1 MRLVVYGRESL
12 CELKQLVRSKFAAV
26 VNRGLKAS
34 KFPGG
39 HLFMPSYKPYGELS
53 G

>member
-12 CELKQLVRSKFAAV
+12 RALEELVRSKFAAV
-26 VNRGLKAS
+26 VNRGLGAS

-39 HLFMPSYKPYGELS
+39 NPFMLLYEP
-53 G
+53 